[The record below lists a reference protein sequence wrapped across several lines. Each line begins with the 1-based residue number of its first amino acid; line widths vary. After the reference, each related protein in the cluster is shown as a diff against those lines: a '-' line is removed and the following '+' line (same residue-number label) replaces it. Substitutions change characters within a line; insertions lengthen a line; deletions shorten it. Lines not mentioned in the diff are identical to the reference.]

1 MKLVITIN
9 NYVYLK
15 INHICFYLHFQVII
29 QNQVYI
35 LLLLL
40 IIIVLD
46 NINQLSSDESGY
58 GCNSITLLTS
68 SASMLFKKQYNF
80 ILSSASSDL
89 IEARALFDHYILR
102 HSIIIIISI
111 ICNRS

>member
-1 MKLVITIN
+1 MKLVNTIN

-35 LLLLL
+35 YILLL
-40 IIIVLD
+40 IVLD

>member
-35 LLLLL
+35 YILLL
-40 IIIVLD
+40 IVLD

>member
-1 MKLVITIN
+1 MFLSPFSSYYTEPSIYI
-9 NYVYLK
+9 
-15 INHICFYLHFQVII
+15 
-29 QNQVYI
+29 YI
-35 LLLLL
+35 LLL
-40 IIIVLD
+40 IVLD

-111 ICNRS
+111 IYNRS